1 MRKEKP
7 RQEEPCE
14 GEEKGRTSDSRGVDA
29 GGIASHAAAIASVQR
44 RHASA
49 PGEGFRATAPRRGL
63 LRRDAAIVSVGRHT
77 PSIGTNCQQR
87 TRGGGQGPLNLPKEG
102 AARLDW
108 TSTRPAWRSKQFRVR
123 TPGAWADS
131 VNDDGV
137 SAEVEAGED

>member
-63 LRRDAAIVSVGRHT
+63 LRHDGEGFRATAPRRGLLRRDAAIVSVGRHT

-87 TRGGGQGPLNLPKEG
+87 TRGGGGKD
-102 AARLDW
+102 R
-108 TSTRPAWRSKQFRVR
+108 
-123 TPGAWADS
+123 
-131 VNDDGV
+131 
-137 SAEVEAGED
+137 